1 VFHIFAT
8 NSFASSETI
17 YISVLQC
24 VAMCCSVLPTHT
36 CVPHLRNKVLH
47 LITNY
52 SFNIHQCVAV
62 CSSVLQC
69 FPVCCSVLQCVAL
82 AYVCSTSSKQSP
94 SPPQKLHLPYT
105 SVCCSV
111 LQCVAVC
118 CTNYTFHI
126 HQCIA
131 VCCSVLQCVAVCCS
145 VLQCVAQT
153 TPSIYISALQCVAVC
168 CSMMQCV
175 PIQTHS
181 NLRKKV
187 LRLIRNYNFH
197 IHQCVA
203 ICCNV
208 LQCVTEHYP
217 HTYLYS
223 NLRNKVLRLIRR
235 YNFHLY
241 QFVAVCCSV
250 LQCVAVRHPHTYLYS
265 NLQNKV
271 LRLIRRYN
279 FHTCQCVASVLQCV
293 THTRICIQTFETKSF
308 ASSDTTTSSGLA
320 QKKILDSALQSLHTE
335 NLVAIRLFED
345 FIYHKYSPLLMASN
359 IEAVSRPTSLE
370 SLFF

>member
-1 VFHIFAT
+1 
-8 NSFASSETI
+8 
-17 YISVLQC
+17 
-24 VAMCCSVLPTHT
+24 M
-36 CVPHLRNKVLH
+36 
-47 LITNY
+47 
-52 SFNIHQCVAV
+52 
-62 CSSVLQC
+62 
-69 FPVCCSVLQCVAL
+69 
-82 AYVCSTSSKQSP
+82 
-94 SPPQKLHLPYT
+94 
-105 SVCCSV
+105 CCSV

-118 CTNYTFHI
+118 CPHIHVFHI
-126 HQCIA
+126 FETKSFTSSQTTASIYISVLQCVPVCCSVFQCVA
-131 VCCSVLQCVAVCCS
+131 VCCSVLLSHMCVPHLRNKVLRLLKNCTFHIHQCVAVCCS